1 MFKFPKQND
10 KDCIKATDKLKIK
23 QIVNWMKSREPSQ
36 FIPRL
41 ITPIR
46 GFNAIPVVIAKKT

>member
-10 KDCIKATDKLKIK
+10 KDCIKATDKLRIK

-36 FIPRL
+36 I
-41 ITPIR
+41 I
-46 GFNAIPVVIAKKT
+46 KTLG